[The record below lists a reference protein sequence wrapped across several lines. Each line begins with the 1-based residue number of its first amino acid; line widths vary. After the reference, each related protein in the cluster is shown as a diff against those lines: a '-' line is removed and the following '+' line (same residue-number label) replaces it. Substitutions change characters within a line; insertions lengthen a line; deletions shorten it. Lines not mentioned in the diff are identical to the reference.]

1 MYHNNEMP
9 EKLTFFCKDNDV
21 GLRLDIFLHDAI
33 SKKLQN
39 QLISRNRIKSLIE
52 NKNVKKDNAVITTA
66 SSKTVNNSFYQIT
79 IPPLMPAKPIEENI
93 PLDIIF
99 EDKDIIV
106 INKASG
112 MVVHPGFGNN
122 TKTLVNALLYHCK
135 GSLSGI
141 GGITRPGIVH
151 RIDKDTSGIIVSAK
165 NDLAHINLSKQF
177 KDHSIN
183 RSYLALVWGILREK
197 QGTIS
202 NKISRHSF
210 NRKKMGVN
218 SHGKIA
224 TTHWK
229 VIKTIHNL
237 VSLVKCT
244 LETGR
249 THQIRVHFSHLGHHL
264 VGDKVYT
271 SPKLKKHY
279 LNKDN
284 QLKFNL
290 LTSFPRQA
298 LHAYHLSFL
307 HPRTKQIMKF
317 DTKEPNDL
325 NELLSKIE

>member
-1 MYHNNEMP
+1 MFHNNEIP

-21 GLRLDIFLHDAI
+21 GMRLDVFLHDTI
-33 SKKLQN
+33 SKNFQN
-39 QLISRNRIKSLIE
+39 QMISRNRIKSLIE
-52 NKNVKKDNAVITTA
+52 SKNVKKDNTVITTA
-66 SSKTVNNSFYQIT
+66 SSKTVKNSFYQIT
-79 IPPLMPAKPIEENI
+79 IPPLIPSKPIEENI
-93 PLDIIF
+93 PLNIIF

-106 INKASG
+106 INKAPG

-177 KDHSIN
+177 KEHSIN
-183 RSYLALVWGILREK
+183 RSYLALVWGILKEK
-197 QGTIS
+197 KGTIS

-218 SHGKIA
+218 THGKTA

-237 VSLVKCT
+237 ASLVKCT

-264 VGDKVYT
+264 VGDKLYT
-271 SPKLKKHY
+271 KPKLKKTY

-284 QLKFNL
+284 QLKFDL

-298 LHAYHLSFL
+298 LHACHLSFL
-307 HPRTKQIMKF
+307 HPRTKQLMKF
-317 DTKEPNDL
+317 DSKEPTDL
-325 NELLSKIE
+325 NELLRKLK